1 MDLKLAMNSTY
12 NSDIQKIFKTV
23 LIIVTVRITIMVLK
37 IAMYSTYNTDIQKKV
52 EI

>member
-1 MDLKLAMNSTY
+1 MDLKLPMYCTY
-12 NSDIQKIFKTV
+12 NSDIPKFFKTI

-37 IAMYSTYNTDIQKKV
+37 IAMYSTYKIDIQKKV